1 MSIREFVREFA
12 RSPLDVAAVAP
23 SSPALAEQVS
33 TPVPESGDPV
43 VVELGAGTGAFSA
56 AIQRRL
62 GARGRHIAVEVNP
75 RLAACLRERHPDLE
89 VVVADAKELG
99 DILADRGL
107 AADVVVSG
115 LPWSAYRTAGTAP
128 LHQLLAASLVAGGV
142 LTQVGYAS
150 TRWAPPA
157 RWQVRDLRAVFEEVT
172 TSRTVWRNLPPAV
185 VHYARRPRRAV
196 RPARGVPG

>member
-1 MSIREFVREFA
+1 MSIREFAREFV

-62 GARGRHIAVEVNP
+62 GGRGRHIAVEINP
-75 RLAACLRERHPDLE
+75 RLAAWLRKRHPDLE
-89 VVVADAKELG
+89 VVVADARELG
-99 DILADRGL
+99 QILADRSL
-107 AADVVVSG
+107 TADVVVSG
-115 LPWSAYRTAGTAP
+115 LPWSAYRTAGPRP
-128 LHQLLAASLVAGGV
+128 LHRLLADSLAADGV

-150 TRWAPPA
+150 TRWAAPA
-157 RWQVRDLRAVFEEVT
+157 RRQVRDLRAVFEEVM

-185 VHYARRPRRAV
+185 VHYARRPRRAA
-196 RPARGVPG
+196 PGARRVSR